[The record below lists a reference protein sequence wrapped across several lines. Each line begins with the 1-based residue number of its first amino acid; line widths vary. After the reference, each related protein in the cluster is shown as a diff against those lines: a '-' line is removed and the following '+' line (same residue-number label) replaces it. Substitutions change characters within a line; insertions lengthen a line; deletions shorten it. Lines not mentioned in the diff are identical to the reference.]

1 MIRVHVI
8 CEGPTEEDFVRQ
20 VLLPPFIGWGIQLLP
35 SCIGR
40 VGHKGGRVKIPRLE
54 FDLQTR
60 FRDRECYCTTLFDFY
75 GLPTDFPGK
84 SAAASIFDLAAK
96 QRAVIVGLTEWAES
110 RFGENAWRFLP
121 YVQMYEFEALL
132 FSRPDILAS
141 AIGAPRLAQP
151 FQSIRSQFPT
161 PEWINDDPN
170 TAPSKRIE
178 SLHPGY
184 SKPADPV
191 LAATEIGLETIR
203 SECPLFSA
211 WLPEND
217 EAAGCREIFELL
229 DKIYR
234 TVIVKIEVASHSDAY
249 TLFESLNNRGEKLS
263 GVDLIKNKMLASL
276 EKVDAGRID
285 FHFQQWNKLLTF
297 LGEDDAVQERFFRHF
312 YNAFRE
318 NLKGIA
324 SVPLATKSNLIRIYE
339 KLINHDA
346 KDCLSQL
353 STAAKQYGSL
363 LSDGKTDPSKR
374 LEHAIHNLARVQGAP
389 GHLLVLNLLVRKTEL
404 ELDAN
409 CLTKIVWLLVKFFA
423 RRNVTDLPPTR
434 DLTRLFM
441 TILDEMTAQQSK
453 GEQVEVL
460 IREQLRAVSASDE
473 QFRQKLTGPVY
484 EENVNATR
492 FVLCSLAE
500 QGMTKETWVD
510 LWKMDGKHFVWTIEH
525 IFPQGEKIPKDWV
538 QMMAGGDKDL
548 AAEYQQ
554 SHVHTLGNLTL
565 SGFNSSL
572 GNKSFEDKR
581 DRTDRKGRPV
591 GYKNSLNLNRE
602 LAKAKRWSIEQIEAR
617 TDDLASETM
626 KLFSLE

>member
-1 MIRVHVI
+1 MIKSVVDYPMSVLFDNDSKVYYQIPRYQRPYTWKKEHWEQLFDDVLESEPGYFLGSIICINQSDDSHAIQSLELIDGQQRMTTLAILLAAIYFTLGDYTDFFDEEQQVGRFNLKRRLVLRGTQDSLRVVPQIHKSNQD
-8 CEGPTEEDFVRQ
+8 DFRSLMFAYGLIGEVDQLPNAGNRRIYKAANYFEKRLQ
-20 VLLPPFIGWGIQLLP
+20 ELLP
-35 SCIGR
+35 
-40 VGHKGGRVKIPRLE
+40 E
-54 FDLQTR
+54 
-60 FRDRECYCTTLFDFY
+60 
-75 GLPTDFPGK
+75 
-84 SAAASIFDLAAK
+84 
-96 QRAVIVGLTEWAES
+96 
-110 RFGENAWRFLP
+110 
-121 YVQMYEFEALL
+121 
-132 FSRPDILAS
+132 
-141 AIGAPRLAQP
+141 
-151 FQSIRSQFPT
+151 
-161 PEWINDDPN
+161 DD
-170 TAPSKRIE
+170 
-178 SLHPGY
+178 
-184 SKPADPV
+184 D
-191 LAATEIGLETIR
+191 
-203 SECPLFSA
+203 
-211 WLPEND
+211 
-217 EAAGCREIFELL
+217 AAGCREIFELL

-285 FHFQQWNKLLTF
+285 FHFQQWNKLLMC
-297 LGEDDAVQERFFRHF
+297 LGEDEAVHERFFRHF
-312 YNAFRE
+312 YNSFRE
-318 NLKGIA
+318 DLKGIA

-363 LSDGKTDPSKR
+363 LSDGKADPSKR
-374 LEHAIHNLARVQGAP
+374 LEHAIHNLARVQGTP

-409 CLTKIVWLLVKFFA
+409 CLTKIVWLLVRFFA

-492 FVLCSLAE
+492 FILCSLAE

-525 IFPQGEKIPKDWV
+525 IFPQGERIPKDWV
-538 QMMAGGDKDL
+538 QMIADGDKDL
-548 AAEYQQ
+548 AIEYQQ
-554 SHVHTLGNLTL
+554 SHVHTIGNLTL

-572 GNKSFEDKR
+572 GNKSFVDKR

-617 TDDLASETM
+617 TQALAAEAM
-626 KLFSLE
+626 KLFSLSDPTG